1 MGGLIALALVA
12 CDNETNPP
20 LTGPGS
26 DTDSGGASTSGNEIY
41 KGEMNNLVFDSTTG
55 EIIIN
60 NLPSTGGSTGVM
72 QIPGSPPC
80 PALAFMK
87 ARPPVKPGNFN
98 TWRSMPKGPIPAPAQ
113 RARGG
118 NYAGFGHGG
127 TMIATDGGAV
137 SMPIM
142 RGELIYTGNYA
153 GIRVLDENA
162 GNDLL
167 VTRGNAT
174 LIVDLLDFDVDGAIL
189 GSITG
194 HELLD
199 TNGNVIGTLPG
210 IALNETS
217 IGADG
222 TIAEGTTTTYDSSGD
237 PLETGTWGGGKF
249 AGPPNGEEIVGYVIM
264 TGDNGESTD
273 VDAMERGVF
282 IVID

>member
-1 MGGLIALALVA
+1 M
-12 CDNETNPP
+12 
-20 LTGPGS
+20 PGFGVYES
-26 DTDSGGASTSGNEIY
+26 QTSGE
-41 KGEMNNLVFDSTTG
+41 TG
-55 EIIIN
+55 QFQYMAVYAEG
-60 NLPSTGGSTGVM
+60 TYT
-72 QIPGSPPC
+72 
-80 PALAFMK
+80 
-87 ARPPVKPGNFN
+87 
-98 TWRSMPKGPIPAPAQ
+98 
-113 RARGG
+113 RAGAAGTGG

>member
-1 MGGLIALALVA
+1 MKRFIGMGLIALALVA
-12 CDNETNPP
+12 CDNETNP

-26 DTDSGGASTSGNEIY
+26 DTDDGASTSSNEIY
-41 KGEMNNLVFDSTTG
+41 QGEMNNLVFDATTG

-60 NLPSTGGSTGVM
+60 NLPFDGVDGRYADTGIVTVPGFGVYESQTTGETGQFQYMAVYAE
-72 QIPGSPPC
+72 G
-80 PALAFMK
+80 
-87 ARPPVKPGNFN
+87 
-98 TWRSMPKGPIPAPAQ
+98 TYT
-113 RARGG
+113 RAGAAG
-118 NYAGFGHGG
+118 TGDYASFGHGG

-137 SMPIM
+137 AMPIM
-142 RGELIYTGNYA
+142 RGELIYTGDYA

-167 VTRGNAT
+167 LTRGNAT

-189 GSITG
+189 GSISG

-199 TNGNVIGTLPG
+199 MNGNVIGTLPG

-222 TIAEGTTTTYDSSGD
+222 TIAEGTTTTYDSDGD
-237 PLETGTWGGGKF
+237 PLETGTWGGKF
-249 AGPPNGEEIVGYVIM
+249 AGPDGEEIVGYVIM

-282 IVID
+282 IVVD